1 MPLDPQA
8 KLILDN
14 LPEDLLDV
22 RRTTPLELRALYA
35 EQSQLPF
42 PAEPVADVVDREV
55 AGPAGP
61 VPVRI
66 YTPQAEGPHPAVV
79 FFHGGGWVIGNLDTH
94 DGTARKLA
102 NAAGAVVVSV
112 DYRLA
117 PEHPYPAAAEDCYAA
132 TCWVAEHG
140 PAELSMAPGR
150 LAVAGDSAG
159 GNLAAVVALM
169 ARDRG
174 GPALA
179 FQLLVYPVTD
189 PDFERA
195 SYRENAEGYLLTRDV
210 MQWFWDQYVPEST
223 RRHDPYAAPLRAP
236 DLSGLPPAL
245 VVTAEYDPL
254 RDEGEAY
261 ARRLEEAGVRV
272 RCRHYPGMIHGF
284 LSFADVVDQG
294 KEAVAEAGTALRA
307 AFGNQVGSQV
317 GSEVGG

>member
-8 KLILDN
+8 RLILDN

-22 RRTTPLELRALYA
+22 RRTTPLELRTLYA

-42 PAEPVADVVDREV
+42 PAEPVADVAEREIP
-55 AGPAGP
+55 GPAGP

-66 YTPQAEGPHPAVV
+66 YTPEGEEPRPAVV

-132 TCWVAEHG
+132 TRWVAEHG
-140 PAELSMAPGR
+140 AAELGVAPGR

-159 GNLAAVVALM
+159 GNLAAVVSLM

-210 MQWFWDQYVPEST
+210 MEWFWDQYVPEAE

-272 RCRHYPGMIHGF
+272 RCRRYPGMIHGF

-307 AFGNQVGSQV
+307 AFGS
-317 GSEVGG
+317 

>member
-42 PAEPVADVVDREV
+42 PAEPVADVVDREIP
-55 AGPAGP
+55 GPAGP

-66 YTPQAEGPHPAVV
+66 YTPEGEEPRPAVV

-132 TCWVAEHG
+132 TCWTAEHG
-140 PAELSMAPGR
+140 AAELGMAPGQ

-159 GNLAAVVALM
+159 GNLAAVVSLM

-174 GPALA
+174 GPAPG

-189 PDFERA
+189 PDFERP

-210 MQWFWDQYVPEST
+210 MEWFWDQYVPDAA

-272 RCRHYPGMIHGF
+272 RCRRYPGMIHGF
-284 LSFADVVDQG
+284 LSFSDVVDQG

-307 AFGNQVGSQV
+307 AFGAGV
-317 GSEVGG
+317 